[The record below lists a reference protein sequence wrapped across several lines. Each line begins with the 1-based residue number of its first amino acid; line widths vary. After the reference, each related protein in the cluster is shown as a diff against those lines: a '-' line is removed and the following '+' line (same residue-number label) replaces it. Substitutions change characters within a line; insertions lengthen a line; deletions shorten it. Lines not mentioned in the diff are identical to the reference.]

1 MKKRNLFGFLCKK
14 EEPVKTPVKA
24 TVCGITAGE
33 YSSIRIAIEGAYQA
47 AAERQRPGAK
57 EPSAYMKGLQTAL
70 ELLKLHTP
78 HDLEVQL

>member
-14 EEPVKTPVKA
+14 EEPVKT
-24 TVCGITAGE
+24 TVCGISAGE
-33 YSSIRIAIEGAYQA
+33 YCCIRQSIEAAYQA

-70 ELLKLHTP
+70 DLLKVYTP